1 MLTVTKV
8 QGHDV
13 YTVAGDRLDMARV
26 AHELDLAG
34 RPDFAAAFRA
44 GGRGEV
50 DVVVFSSAMPELRAD
65 FEAAAAAA
73 GVGVAYDE
81 EA

>member
-1 MLTVTKV
+1 MTKV

-26 AHELDLAG
+26 AHELEIAG
-34 RPDFAAAFRA
+34 WPDFAAAFRA

-50 DVVVFSSAMPELRAD
+50 DVVVFSSAVPEIRAD

>member
-1 MLTVTKV
+1 MLTLTKV

-26 AHELDLAG
+26 AHELEIAG
-34 RPDFAAAFRA
+34 WPDFAAAFRA

-50 DVVVFSSAMPELRAD
+50 
-65 FEAAAAAA
+65 EAAAAV
-73 GVGVAYDE
+73 GVGVAYAE